1 MTKLICSLVLCLTIA
16 STSFADQWRD
26 PAWGVM
32 LQKSDEVLLVE
43 YVSSGKFRAKAKVLK
58 VYKGSSKPQEV
69 VWLTGFSNRYGPI
82 DEVTTGSRYIVFVN
96 KARYDKDD
104 DEYWIS
110 RIAKEPAIKP
120 YADALRQ
127 GKVWVVWTP
136 TAGDLRV
143 KNNQVQYDLLQT
155 SYYRKQP
162 YVPLLEFERFLKN
175 VYLPKPQRSFVKYLL
190 AKLKRPKDN
199 DQVAQYVLMLQLIGY
214 NKYHRYYEQ
223 LLAHPKAKTRFAL
236 AQLLGNIKGN
246 KSRDLLV
253 KLLDDKNSFVQGAAV
268 RKLAKYPVDFVAPL
282 LVKRLNTAGT
292 EGYAP
297 TNVMNPV
304 RNRVDGGKVQMI
316 KTLTKLR
323 YKPAIKPLL
332 ALLDTKDKYLFALV
346 YKSLKTLGSTEYI
359 AYFNKVLTSGAYE
372 VAEEASEIVARDG
385 LYACIPACMKLIRRC
400 DRYKKQTA
408 DGLVSSYDGLG
419 KFNSDTVRAFL
430 AEDIQIVLRYR
441 PKNLDERHLHERWVR
456 SYLELLA
463 EKEIFL
469 RDTKKV
475 LYDYLFHRYGLSYHF
490 KQSPELFE
498 LKKQKEDSLVKV
510 TQEILKDEKSFKK
523 AYALAF
529 LSLTQPHSGAL
540 ENFTIQYEL
549 AKPQNLLNAQE
560 GVAYF
565 HKKNRKFMARG
576 IPEECLVPSTGNM
589 NYLFGTAEE
598 VYRSYDFILPVYCI
612 YLSLFAD
619 KQDLVFLKNLLK
631 HHYILDRDSY
641 KRVEKSIKAAEKR
654 LKK

>member
-1 MTKLICSLVLCLTIA
+1 MTKLICSLVLCLTVV

-26 PAWGVM
+26 PAWGIM

-43 YVSSGKFRAKAKVLK
+43 YISKGKFRAKAKVLK

-82 DEVTTGSRYIVFVN
+82 DEVTIGSRYIVFVN

-136 TAGDLRV
+136 TAGDLWV

-155 SYYRKQP
+155 SYYSKQP
-162 YVPLLEFERFLKN
+162 YASLPEFERFLKS

-199 DQVAQYVLMLQLIGY
+199 YQSAQYVLMLQLIGY
-214 NKYHRYYEQ
+214 SKYHRYYEQ
-223 LLAHPKAKTRFAL
+223 LLSHPKAETRFAL

-253 KLLDDKNSFVQGAAV
+253 KLLDDKNSFVQGAVV

-282 LVKRLNTAGT
+282 LVKRLNTAGI
-292 EGYAP
+292 EGYVP
-297 TNVMNPV
+297 TNVMNPIK
-304 RNRVDGGKVQMI
+304 NRVDGGKVQMI
-316 KTLTKLR
+316 KTLTTLA

-346 YKSLKTLGSTEYI
+346 YESLKTLGSTEYI

-372 VAEEASEIVARDG
+372 VAEKASEIVARNG
-385 LYACIPACMKLIRRC
+385 LTACVPAFMKFIRRC

-408 DGLVSSYDGLG
+408 YGLISSYDGLG

-430 AEDIQIVLRYR
+430 AEDFQIVLRYR
-441 PKNLDERHLHERWVR
+441 PKNTDERHAHATWVQN
-456 SYLELLA
+456 YLELL
-463 EKEIFL
+463 EKKEIFL
-469 RDTKKV
+469 RGAKKI
-475 LYDYLFHRYGLSYHF
+475 LYDYLFGRYGLNYHF

-498 LKKQKEDSLVKV
+498 LKKYKEDSLVKV
-510 TQEILKDEKSFKK
+510 THRILKGEKLFKR

-529 LSLTQPHSGAL
+529 LSPTQPHNGPL

-549 AKPQNLLNAQE
+549 AKPKKFTTPQE
-560 GVAYF
+560 EFKYYRE
-565 HKKNRKFMARG
+565 KNRKFMVRG
-576 IPEECLVPSTGNM
+576 IPEKRLVASDGSVSYM
-589 NYLFGTAEE
+589 FGAEA

-631 HHYILDRDSY
+631 YNYILDRYSY
-641 KRVEKSIKAAEKR
+641 RRVEKSIKAAEKR